1 MKWLQA
7 ALAFSLIML
16 VLATVV
22 TLILETAY
30 RALLTREKGF
40 RIMMG
45 RLFDEVLKPRTAHLL
60 RGVTLAQAREHFLN
74 TVTRNQAYDEEFNRV
89 RGFIQPNQLASMT
102 MMEFADRL
110 ADTAVGKAIARGGS
124 EYVENA
130 INDLAQKFERFGAA
144 SSQRFQD
151 HARFWCVLT
160 SILLAFAVNV
170 DAVRVFQELLN
181 DDQLTS
187 GIIAQYGA
195 AVEEGAQRP
204 QDLKESLELM
214 NQLHQQDAVNDADL
228 KAFKDNI
235 ATAQLKV
242 TELRDTGLPITVE
255 AWPFCMGVLGDT
267 GRSKREDA
275 KLADAGPA
283 PTPTAAQ
290 PKPDTPADRKC
301 KAVTKVTSMKD
312 LTPVAER
319 IFSGAG
325 AIWFVSVV
333 LAGVLIGLGAP
344 FWFDLARGLTRSA
357 QIMRAAGIGSKEE
370 KKPGATV
377 VVTKEGASSPPQ
389 TPVEA
394 FKVAIAAAQPIRA
407 RILLSPVGR
416 PIRGV

>member
-45 RLFDEVLKPRTAHLL
+45 RLFDEVLKPRTAHLM

-124 EYVENA
+124 EYVESA

-160 SILLAFAVNV
+160 SILLAFVANV

-204 QDLKESLELM
+204 QDLKESLEVM
-214 NQLHQQDAVNDADL
+214 NQLHADNVIDQDQL
-228 KAFKDNI
+228 KAFQDNI

-267 GRSKREDA
+267 GRGKR
-275 KLADAGPA
+275 ADANVATENLATA
-283 PTPTAAQ
+283 PKDAQATP
-290 PKPDTPADRKC
+290 KPADRKC
-301 KAVTKVTSMKD
+301 AAVTEVTSMKG
-312 LTPVAER
+312 VAEIGRR
-319 IFSGAG
+319 IVSGQG
-325 AIWFVSVV
+325 LIWFVSVV

-357 QIMRAAGIGSKEE
+357 QIMRAAGIGSKDE
-370 KKPGATV
+370 KKPAATV

>member
-74 TVTRNQAYDEEFNRV
+74 TVTRNQAYGEEFNRV

-124 EYVENA
+124 EYVESA

-160 SILLAFAVNV
+160 SILLAFVVNV
-170 DAVRVFQELLN
+170 DAVRVFQDLLN

-214 NQLHQQDAVNDADL
+214 TQLRDQQVIDDADL
-228 KAFKDNI
+228 KAFQDNL

-267 GRSKREDA
+267 GRSKRADSN
-275 KLADAGPA
+275 LATA
-283 PTPTAAQ
+283 PTAVPA
-290 PKPDTPADRKC
+290 KPADRKC
-301 KAVTKVTSMKD
+301 SAVTQATTMKGAGE
-312 LTPVAER
+312 VAGR
-319 IFSGAG
+319 IFSGQG

-357 QIMRAAGIGSKEE
+357 QIMRAAGIGSKDE
-370 KKPGATV
+370 KKPAATV

-389 TPVEA
+389 TPLEA

>member
-74 TVTRNQAYDEEFNRV
+74 TVTRNQAYGEEFNRV

-124 EYVENA
+124 EYVESA

-160 SILLAFAVNV
+160 SILLAFMVNV
-170 DAVRVFQELLN
+170 DAVRVFQDLLH

-214 NQLHQQDAVNDADL
+214 TQLRDQQVIDDADL
-228 KAFKDNI
+228 KAFQDNL

-242 TELRDTGLPITVE
+242 TELRDAGLPITVE

-267 GRSKREDA
+267 GRSKRADSN
-275 KLADAGPA
+275 LATA
-283 PTPTAAQ
+283 PTAA
-290 PKPDTPADRKC
+290 PAKPADRKC
-301 KAVTKVTSMKD
+301 PAVTQVTTMKGAGE
-312 LTPVAER
+312 VAGR
-319 IFSGAG
+319 IFSGQG

-357 QIMRAAGIGSKEE
+357 QIMRAAGIGSKDE
-370 KKPGATV
+370 KKPAATV

>member
-40 RIMMG
+40 RIMMA
-45 RLFDEVLKPRTAHLL
+45 RLFDEVLKPRVAHLL
-60 RGVTLAQAREHFLN
+60 RGVSLAQAREHFLN

-110 ADTAVGKAIARGGS
+110 ADTAVGKAIARGGP
-124 EYVENA
+124 EYVDSA

-214 NQLHQQDAVNDADL
+214 TQLRNDKVIDDGDL
-228 KAFKDNI
+228 KAFQDNI

-267 GRSKREDA
+267 GRSKRADSN
-275 KLADAGPA
+275 LATA
-283 PTPTAAQ
+283 PTAA
-290 PKPDTPADRKC
+290 PVKPADRKC
-301 KAVTKVTSMKD
+301 AAVTEVTSGKGVSE
-312 LTPVAER
+312 VAGR

-357 QIMRAAGIGSKEE
+357 QIMRTAGIGSKDE
-370 KKPGATV
+370 KKPAATV
-377 VVTKEGASSPPQ
+377 VVTKDGASSPPQ

>member
-22 TLILETAY
+22 TVILETAY
-30 RALLTREKGF
+30 RTLLTREKGF
-40 RIMMG
+40 RIMMA
-45 RLFDEVLKPRTAHLL
+45 RLFDEVLKPRVAHLL
-60 RGVTLAQAREHFLN
+60 RGVTLAQAREQFLN
-74 TVTRNQAYDEEFNRV
+74 TVTRNQAYDAEFNRV

-102 MMEFADRL
+102 MMEFSDRL

-124 EYVENA
+124 EFVDNA

-151 HARFWCVLT
+151 QARFWCVLT

-170 DAVRVFQELLN
+170 DAVRIFQELLH

-195 AVEEGAQRP
+195 AVDEGAQRP
-204 QDLKESLELM
+204 QDLQESLALM
-214 NQLHQQDAVNDADL
+214 TQLRDQQVIEDRDL
-228 KAFKDNI
+228 KTFQDNI
-235 ATAQLKV
+235 ATTQLKL

-267 GRSKREDA
+267 GRSKRADSNLATAPKDA
-275 KLADAGPA
+275 Q
-283 PTPTAAQ
+283 AQ
-290 PKPDTPADRKC
+290 PADRKC
-301 KAVTKVTSMKD
+301 AAVTEVTSMKGA
-312 LTPVAER
+312 TEVAGR
-319 IFSGAG
+319 IFSSDG

-333 LAGVLIGLGAP
+333 LAGALIGLGAP

-357 QIMRAAGIGSKEE
+357 QLMRAAGIGSKDE
-370 KKPGATV
+370 KKPAATV
-377 VVTKEGASSPPQ
+377 VVTKQGASSPPQ
-389 TPVEA
+389 TPAEA

-416 PIRGV
+416 PVRGV

>member
-45 RLFDEVLKPRTAHLL
+45 RLFDEVLKPRVAHLL

-124 EYVENA
+124 EFVDNA

-170 DAVRVFQELLN
+170 DAVRVFQELLH

-204 QDLKESLELM
+204 QDLKESLALM
-214 NQLHQQDAVNDADL
+214 TQLRDQQVIDDGDL
-228 KAFKDNI
+228 KAFQDNI
-235 ATAQLKV
+235 ATTQLKL
-242 TELRDTGLPITVE
+242 TELRDTGLPITIE

-267 GRSKREDA
+267 GRSKRADSN
-275 KLADAGPA
+275 LAT
-283 PTPTAAQ
+283 TPTAA
-290 PKPDTPADRKC
+290 PAKPADRKC
-301 KAVTKVTSMKD
+301 AAVTEVTSMKGA
-312 LTPVAER
+312 TEVAGR
-319 IFSGAG
+319 IFSSDG

-333 LAGVLIGLGAP
+333 LAGALIGLGAP

-357 QIMRAAGIGSKEE
+357 QIMRAAGIGSKDD
-370 KKPGATV
+370 KKSAATV
-377 VVTKEGASSPPQ
+377 VVTKQGASSPPQ
-389 TPVEA
+389 TPAEA

-416 PIRGV
+416 PVRGV

>member
-40 RIMMG
+40 RIMMA
-45 RLFDEVLKPRTAHLL
+45 RLFDEVLKPRVAHLL
-60 RGVTLAQAREHFLN
+60 RGVTLAQAREHFLD

-110 ADTAVGKAIARGGS
+110 ADTAVGKAIARGGP
-124 EYVENA
+124 EFVDNA

-160 SILLAFAVNV
+160 SILLAFVANV
-170 DAVRVFQELLN
+170 DAVRVFQELLH

-214 NQLHQQDAVNDADL
+214 TQLRDQKVIDDADL
-228 KAFKDNI
+228 KAFQDNI

-267 GRSKREDA
+267 GRSKRADSN
-275 KLADAGPA
+275 LAAA
-283 PTPTAAQ
+283 PQAAAI
-290 PKPDTPADRKC
+290 KPADRKC
-301 KAVTKVTSMKD
+301 AAVTAGASLKDVTEI
-312 LTPVAER
+312 ARR
-319 IFSGAG
+319 IFSGDG

-333 LAGVLIGLGAP
+333 LAGALIGLGAP

-357 QIMRAAGIGSKEE
+357 QVMRAAGIGSKDE
-370 KKPGATV
+370 KKPTATV
-377 VVTKEGASSPPQ
+377 VVSKAGASSPPQ

-416 PIRGV
+416 PVRGV

>member
-124 EYVENA
+124 EYVDSA

-214 NQLHQQDAVNDADL
+214 TQLRDQQVINDGDL
-228 KAFKDNI
+228 KAFQDNI

-267 GRSKREDA
+267 GRSKRADSN
-275 KLADAGPA
+275 LATA
-283 PTPTAAQ
+283 PVAAQ
-290 PKPDTPADRKC
+290 AKPADRKC
-301 KAVTKVTSMKD
+301 AAVTVTSVKGV
-312 LTPVAER
+312 TEVARR
-319 IFSGAG
+319 IFTGQG

-357 QIMRAAGIGSKEE
+357 QIMRAAGIGSKDE
-370 KKPGATV
+370 KKSAATV
-377 VVTKEGASSPPQ
+377 VVTKEGATSPPQ

>member
-45 RLFDEVLKPRTAHLL
+45 RLFDEVLKPRVAHLL
-60 RGVTLAQAREHFLN
+60 RGVTVAQAREHFLN

-124 EYVENA
+124 EFVDNA

-170 DAVRVFQELLN
+170 DAVRIFQELLH

-214 NQLHQQDAVNDADL
+214 TQLHDQQVIDDGAL
-228 KAFKDNI
+228 KAFQDNI

-242 TELRDTGLPITVE
+242 TELRDTGLPMTVE

-267 GRSKREDA
+267 GRSKR
-275 KLADAGPA
+275 ADANLA
-283 PTPTAAQ
+283 TAPTAA
-290 PKPDTPADRKC
+290 PAKPADRKC
-301 KAVTKVTSMKD
+301 AAVTEASSLKGVTE
-312 LTPVAER
+312 VAGR
-319 IFSGAG
+319 VFSSDG

-333 LAGVLIGLGAP
+333 LAGALIGLGAP

-357 QIMRAAGIGSKEE
+357 QIMRAAGIGAKDE
-370 KKPGATV
+370 KKAATTV
-377 VVTKEGASSPPQ
+377 VVTKAGASSPPQ
-389 TPVEA
+389 TPAEA

-416 PIRGV
+416 PVRGV

>member
-124 EYVENA
+124 EYVDSA

-214 NQLHQQDAVNDADL
+214 TQLRDQQVINDGDL
-228 KAFKDNI
+228 KAFQDNI

-267 GRSKREDA
+267 GRSKRADSN
-275 KLADAGPA
+275 LATA
-283 PTPTAAQ
+283 PVAAQ
-290 PKPDTPADRKC
+290 AKPADRKC
-301 KAVTKVTSMKD
+301 AAVTEVTSMKGVSE
-312 LTPVAER
+312 VAGR
-319 IFSGAG
+319 VFSGQG

-357 QIMRAAGIGSKEE
+357 QIMRAAGIGSKDE
-370 KKPGATV
+370 KKAAATV
-377 VVTKEGASSPPQ
+377 VVTKEGATSPPQ

>member
-45 RLFDEVLKPRTAHLL
+45 RLFDEVLKPRTAHLM

-89 RGFIQPNQLASMT
+89 RGFIQPNQLSSMT

-124 EYVENA
+124 EYVESA

-160 SILLAFAVNV
+160 SILLAFVANV

-204 QDLKESLELM
+204 QDLKESLEVM
-214 NQLHQQDAVNDADL
+214 NQLHADNVIDQDQL
-228 KAFKDNI
+228 KAFQDNI

-267 GRSKREDA
+267 GRGKR
-275 KLADAGPA
+275 ADANVATENLATA
-283 PTPTAAQ
+283 PKDAQATP
-290 PKPDTPADRKC
+290 KPADRKC
-301 KAVTKVTSMKD
+301 AAVTEVTSMKG
-312 LTPVAER
+312 VAEIGRR
-319 IFSGAG
+319 IVSGQG
-325 AIWFVSVV
+325 LIWFVSVV

-357 QIMRAAGIGSKEE
+357 QIMRAAGIGSKDE
-370 KKPGATV
+370 KKPAATV

>member
-74 TVTRNQAYDEEFNRV
+74 TVTRNQAYGEEFNRV

-124 EYVENA
+124 EYVESA

-160 SILLAFAVNV
+160 SILLAFVVNV
-170 DAVRVFQELLN
+170 DAVRVFQDLLN

-214 NQLHQQDAVNDADL
+214 TQLRDQHVIDDADL
-228 KAFKDNI
+228 KAFQDNL

-242 TELRDTGLPITVE
+242 TELRDTGRPITVE

-267 GRSKREDA
+267 GRSKRADSN
-275 KLADAGPA
+275 LATA
-283 PTPTAAQ
+283 PTAA
-290 PKPDTPADRKC
+290 PAKPADRKC
-301 KAVTKVTSMKD
+301 SAVTQVTTMKGAGE
-312 LTPVAER
+312 VAGR
-319 IFSGAG
+319 IFSGQG

-357 QIMRAAGIGSKEE
+357 QIMRAAGIGSKDE
-370 KKPGATV
+370 KKPAATV

-416 PIRGV
+416 PIRGG

>member
-40 RIMMG
+40 RIMMA
-45 RLFDEVLKPRTAHLL
+45 RLFDEVLKPRVAHLL
-60 RGVTLAQAREHFLN
+60 RGVTLAQARQHFLD
-74 TVTRNQAYDEEFNRV
+74 TVTRNQAYGEEFNRV

-124 EYVENA
+124 EFVDNA

-160 SILLAFAVNV
+160 SILLAFVANV

-181 DDQLTS
+181 DGQLTS

-195 AVEEGAQRP
+195 AVEDGAQRP

-214 NQLHQQDAVNDADL
+214 TQLRDQNVIDDADL
-228 KAFKDNI
+228 KAYQDNI

-255 AWPFCMGVLGDT
+255 SWPFCMGVLGDT
-267 GRSKREDA
+267 GRSKRADSN
-275 KLADAGPA
+275 LATA
-283 PTPTAAQ
+283 PTAA
-290 PKPDTPADRKC
+290 PAKPADRKC
-301 KAVTKVTSMKD
+301 AAVTQVTSMKGV
-312 LTPVAER
+312 TEISGR

-357 QIMRAAGIGSKEE
+357 QIMRAAGIGSKDE
-370 KKPGATV
+370 KKPTATV
-377 VVTKEGASSPPQ
+377 VVSKEGASSPPQ

>member
-45 RLFDEVLKPRTAHLL
+45 RLFDEVLKPRVAHLL

-124 EYVENA
+124 EYVDSA

-170 DAVRVFQELLN
+170 DAVRVFQELLH

-204 QDLKESLELM
+204 QDLKESLALM
-214 NQLHQQDAVNDADL
+214 TQLRDQQVIDDGDL
-228 KAFKDNI
+228 KAFQDNI

-242 TELRDTGLPITVE
+242 TELRDTGLPMTIE

-267 GRSKREDA
+267 GRSKRADSN
-275 KLADAGPA
+275 LAT
-283 PTPTAAQ
+283 TPTAAQ
-290 PKPDTPADRKC
+290 AKPADRKC
-301 KAVTKVTSMKD
+301 AAVTEVTSMKGV
-312 LTPVAER
+312 TEVAGR
-319 IFSGAG
+319 IFSSDG

-357 QIMRAAGIGSKEE
+357 QIMRAAGIGSKDE
-370 KKPGATV
+370 KKAAATV

>member
-124 EYVENA
+124 EYVDSA

-204 QDLKESLELM
+204 QDLKESLVLM
-214 NQLHQQDAVNDADL
+214 TQLRDQQVINDGDL
-228 KAFKDNI
+228 KAFQDNI

-267 GRSKREDA
+267 GRSKRADSN
-275 KLADAGPA
+275 LATA
-283 PTPTAAQ
+283 PVAAQ
-290 PKPDTPADRKC
+290 AKPADRKC
-301 KAVTKVTSMKD
+301 AAVTEVTSMKGVSE
-312 LTPVAER
+312 VAGR
-319 IFSGAG
+319 VFSGQG

-357 QIMRAAGIGSKEE
+357 QIMRAAGIGSKDE
-370 KKPGATV
+370 KKAAATV
-377 VVTKEGASSPPQ
+377 VVTKEGATSPPQ

>member
-40 RIMMG
+40 RIMMA
-45 RLFDEVLKPRTAHLL
+45 RLFDEVLKPRVAHLL
-60 RGVTLAQAREHFLN
+60 RGVTLAQAREHFLD
-74 TVTRNQAYDEEFNRV
+74 TVTRNQAYGEEFNRV

-124 EYVENA
+124 EYVDNA

-160 SILLAFAVNV
+160 SILLAFVANV

-181 DDQLTS
+181 DGELTS

-195 AVEEGAQRP
+195 AVEDGAQRP

-214 NQLHQQDAVNDADL
+214 TELRDQKVIDDSDL
-228 KAFKDNI
+228 KAFQDNI

-255 AWPFCMGVLGDT
+255 AWPFCTGVLGDT
-267 GRSKREDA
+267 GRSKRADLN
-275 KLADAGPA
+275 LATA
-283 PTPTAAQ
+283 PTAA
-290 PKPDTPADRKC
+290 PAKPADRKC
-301 KAVTKVTSMKD
+301 AAITQVTSTKG
-312 LTPVAER
+312 VAEIAGR

-357 QIMRAAGIGSKEE
+357 QIMRAAGIGSKDE
-370 KKPGATV
+370 KKPTATV
-377 VVTKEGASSPPQ
+377 VVSKAGASSPPQ

-416 PIRGV
+416 PVRGV

>member
-74 TVTRNQAYDEEFNRV
+74 TVTRNQAYGEEFNRV

-124 EYVENA
+124 EYVDSA

-160 SILLAFAVNV
+160 SILLAFVANV

-181 DDQLTS
+181 DGQLTS

-204 QDLKESLELM
+204 QDLKESLALM
-214 NQLHQQDAVNDADL
+214 TQLRDQQVIDDADL
-228 KAFKDNI
+228 KAFQDNI

-242 TELRDTGLPITVE
+242 TELRDTGLPITIE

-267 GRSKREDA
+267 GRSKRADSN
-275 KLADAGPA
+275 LA
-283 PTPTAAQ
+283 TEPTAVPA
-290 PKPDTPADRKC
+290 KPADRKC
-301 KAVTKVTSMKD
+301 AAVTQVTSMKGVSE
-312 LTPVAER
+312 VASR
-319 IFSGAG
+319 IFSSDG
-325 AIWFVSVV
+325 AIWFLSVV

-357 QIMRAAGIGSKEE
+357 QIMRAAGIGSKDE
-370 KKPGATV
+370 KKPATV

>member
-60 RGVTLAQAREHFLN
+60 RGVTLAEAREHFLN

-124 EYVENA
+124 EYVDSA

-214 NQLHQQDAVNDADL
+214 TQLRDQQVINDGDL
-228 KAFKDNI
+228 KAFQDNI

-267 GRSKREDA
+267 GRSKRADSN
-275 KLADAGPA
+275 LATEPV
-283 PTPTAAQ
+283 AAQ
-290 PKPDTPADRKC
+290 AKPADRKC
-301 KAVTKVTSMKD
+301 AAVTVTSVKGV
-312 LTPVAER
+312 TEVARR
-319 IFSGAG
+319 IFTGQG

-357 QIMRAAGIGSKEE
+357 QIMRAAGIGSKDE
-370 KKPGATV
+370 KKSAATV
-377 VVTKEGASSPPQ
+377 VVTKEGATSPPQ

>member
-60 RGVTLAQAREHFLN
+60 RGVTLAEAREHFLN

-124 EYVENA
+124 EYVDSA
-130 INDLAQKFERFGAA
+130 INDLAQKFARFGAA

-160 SILLAFAVNV
+160 SILLAFVVNV

-195 AVEEGAQRP
+195 AVEDGAQRP
-204 QDLKESLELM
+204 QDLKESLALM
-214 NQLHQQDAVNDADL
+214 NELHAQNVINDGDL
-228 KAFKDNI
+228 KAFQDNI
-235 ATAQLKV
+235 ATAQLMV
-242 TELRDTGLPITVE
+242 TELRDTGLSITVE

-275 KLADAGPA
+275 NVATPPADVKASPA
-283 PTPTAAQ
+283 
-290 PKPDTPADRKC
+290 TPADRKC
-301 KAVTKVTSMKD
+301 SAVTKLTSMKD

-357 QIMRAAGIGSKEE
+357 QIMRAAGIGSKDE
-370 KKPGATV
+370 KKPAATV
-377 VVTKEGASSPPQ
+377 VVTKEGSSSPPQ

>member
-124 EYVENA
+124 EYVDSA

-214 NQLHQQDAVNDADL
+214 TQLRDQQVINDGDL
-228 KAFKDNI
+228 KAFQDNI

-267 GRSKREDA
+267 GRSKRADSN
-275 KLADAGPA
+275 LATA
-283 PTPTAAQ
+283 PVAAQ
-290 PKPDTPADRKC
+290 AKPADRKC
-301 KAVTKVTSMKD
+301 AAVTQVTSMQGVSE
-312 LTPVAER
+312 VAGR
-319 IFSGAG
+319 VFSGAG

-357 QIMRAAGIGSKEE
+357 QIMRAAGIGSKDE
-370 KKPGATV
+370 KKPAATV
-377 VVTKEGASSPPQ
+377 VVTKEGATSPPQ